1 MARLIEEGE
10 NVGKHYEK
18 QDKFIELLL
27 LHPHQSKYRSAML
40 AGYAVK
46 SLEKRVP
53 ALMRDK
59 KFLARLGD
67 RRRELEEATNVNLD
81 KVAQEYARIA
91 FLDPARYYKFSQ
103 DGGIEVNKSYSI
115 DMRPIAEI
123 EEARSG
129 KGANGKNLIKLKF
142 YNKMDALKSLR
153 DLFGYDKPTKHA
165 VAGVIGTEQGLSQK
179 GLESAI
185 IGLLGGVTQAPVTE
199 TLDSE
204 PE

>member
-1 MARLIEEGE
+1 MPKIEDGGDI
-10 NVGKHYEK
+10 GKHYEK
-18 QDKFIELLL
+18 QDKFINLLL
-27 LHPHQSKYRSAML
+27 LHPNQSKYRSAML

-59 KFLARLGD
+59 KFLARLEEKK
-67 RRRELEEATNVNLD
+67 RALEESANVNVD

-91 FLDPARYYKFSQ
+91 FLDPSEYYKFTQ
-103 DGGIEVNKSYSI
+103 DGGIEVNKSYAI

-123 EEARSG
+123 EEVRSG
-129 KGANGKNLIKLKF
+129 RGSNGKNLIKLKF

-153 DLFGYDKPTKHA
+153 DMLGYDKPTKHA

-179 GLESAI
+179 GIESAI
-185 IGLLGGVTQAPVTE
+185 IGLLGGVTQTPVVE
-199 TLDSE
+199 TVDS
-204 PE
+204 

>member
-1 MARLIEEGE
+1 MPKIEDGGDI
-10 NVGKHYEK
+10 GKHYEK
-18 QDKFIELLL
+18 QDKFINLLL
-27 LHPHQSKYRSAML
+27 LHPNQSKYRSAML

-59 KFLARLGD
+59 KFLARLEEKK
-67 RRRELEEATNVNLD
+67 RTLEESANVNVD

-91 FLDPARYYKFSQ
+91 FLDPSEYYKFTQ
-103 DGGIEVNKSYSI
+103 DGGIEVSKSYAI

-123 EEARSG
+123 EEVRSG
-129 KGANGKNLIKLKF
+129 RGSNGKNLIKLKF

-153 DLFGYDKPTKHA
+153 DMFGYDKPTKHA

-179 GLESAI
+179 GIESAI
-185 IGLLGGVTQAPVTE
+185 IGLLGGVTQTPVVE
-199 TLDSE
+199 TVDS
-204 PE
+204 

>member
-1 MARLIEEGE
+1 MPKIEDGGDI
-10 NVGKHYEK
+10 GKHYEK
-18 QDKFIELLL
+18 QDKFINLLL
-27 LHPHQSKYRSAML
+27 LHPNQSKYRSAML

-59 KFLARLGD
+59 KFLARLEEKK
-67 RRRELEEATNVNLD
+67 RALEESANVNVD

-91 FLDPARYYKFSQ
+91 FLDPSEYYKFTQ
-103 DGGIEVNKSYSI
+103 DGGIEVSKSYAI

-123 EEARSG
+123 EEVRSG
-129 KGANGKNLIKLKF
+129 RGSNGKNLIKLKF

-153 DLFGYDKPTKHA
+153 DMFGYDKPTKHA

-179 GLESAI
+179 GIESAI
-185 IGLLGGVTQAPVTE
+185 IGLLGGVTQTPVVE
-199 TLDSE
+199 TVDS
-204 PE
+204 

>member
-1 MARLIEEGE
+1 MPKIEDGGDI
-10 NVGKHYEK
+10 GKHYEK
-18 QDKFIELLL
+18 QDKFINLLL
-27 LHPHQSKYRSAML
+27 LHPNQSKYRSAML

-59 KFLARLGD
+59 KFLARLEEKK
-67 RRRELEEATNVNLD
+67 RTLEESANVNVD

-91 FLDPARYYKFSQ
+91 FLDPSEYYKFTQ
-103 DGGIEVNKSYSI
+103 DGGIEVSKSYAI

-123 EEARSG
+123 EEVRSG
-129 KGANGKNLIKLKF
+129 RGSNGKNLIKLKF

-153 DLFGYDKPTKHA
+153 DMFGYDKPTKHA

-179 GLESAI
+179 GIESAI
-185 IGLLGGVTQAPVTE
+185 IGLLGGITQTPIAE
-199 TLDSE
+199 TVDST

>member
-1 MARLIEEGE
+1 MPKIEDGGDI
-10 NVGKHYEK
+10 GKHYEK
-18 QDKFIELLL
+18 QDKFINLLL
-27 LHPHQSKYRSAML
+27 LHPNQSKYRSAML

-59 KFLARLGD
+59 KFLARLEEKK
-67 RRRELEEATNVNLD
+67 RALEESANVNVD

-91 FLDPARYYKFSQ
+91 FLDPSEYYKFTQ
-103 DGGIEVNKSYSI
+103 DGGIEVSKSYAI

-129 KGANGKNLIKLKF
+129 KGSNGKNLVKLKF
-142 YNKMDALKSLR
+142 YSKMDALKSLR
-153 DLFGYDKPTKHA
+153 DMFGYDKPTKHA

-179 GLESAI
+179 GIESAI
-185 IGLLGGVTQAPVTE
+185 IGLLGGVTQTPTTE
-199 TLDSE
+199 TVDS
-204 PE
+204 

>member
-1 MARLIEEGE
+1 MSKIIEEGE
-10 NVGKHYEK
+10 NIGKHYEK
-18 QDKFIELLL
+18 QDKFINLLL
-27 LHPHQSKYRSAML
+27 LHPNQSKYRSAML

-53 ALMRDK
+53 ALMKDK
-59 KFLARLGD
+59 KFLARLD
-67 RRRELEEATNVNLD
+67 ERRKEVEEAVNVNVD

-91 FLDPARYYKFSQ
+91 FLDPANYYKFTQ
-103 DGGIEVNKSYSI
+103 DGGIEVSKSYSI

-129 KGANGKNLIKLKF
+129 KGANGKNLVKLKF

-153 DLFGYDKPTKHA
+153 DMLGYDKPTKHA

-179 GLESAI
+179 GIESAI
-185 IGLLGGVTQAPVTE
+185 IGLLGGITQTPIAE
-199 TLDSE
+199 TVDST

>member
-1 MARLIEEGE
+1 MPKIEDGGDI
-10 NVGKHYEK
+10 GKHYEK
-18 QDKFIELLL
+18 QDKFISLLL
-27 LHPHQSKYRSAML
+27 LHPNQSKYRSAML

-59 KFLARLGD
+59 KFLARLEEKK
-67 RRRELEEATNVNLD
+67 RALEESANVNVD

-91 FLDPARYYKFSQ
+91 FLDPSEYYKFTQ
-103 DGGIEVNKSYSI
+103 DGGIEVSKSYAI

-123 EEARSG
+123 EEVRSG
-129 KGANGKNLIKLKF
+129 RGSNGKNLIKLKF

-153 DLFGYDKPTKHA
+153 DMFGYDKPTKHA

-179 GLESAI
+179 GIESAI
-185 IGLLGGVTQAPVTE
+185 IGLLGGVTQTPVVE
-199 TLDSE
+199 TVDS
-204 PE
+204 